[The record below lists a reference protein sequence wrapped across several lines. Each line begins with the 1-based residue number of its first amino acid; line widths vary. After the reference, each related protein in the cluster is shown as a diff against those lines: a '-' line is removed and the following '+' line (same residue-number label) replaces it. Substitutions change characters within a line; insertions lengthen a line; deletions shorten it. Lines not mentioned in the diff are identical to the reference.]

1 VKAEYVSPLLAHATL
16 EPMNF
21 TADYKNGKILLIG
34 PTQFQQ
40 GAEGSVAAA
49 LGIKPEDITLKT
61 TFLGGGFG
69 RRLELDFIV
78 QAAQISKAV
87 GKPVKLLWSREDDT
101 THDFYRPMA

>member
-1 VKAEYVSPLLAHATL
+1 
-16 EPMNF
+16 
-21 TADYKNGKILLIG
+21 
-34 PTQFQQ
+34 
-40 GAEGSVAAA
+40 VAAA

-101 THDFYRPMA
+101 THDFYRPMAVNQLSAGLGPTASRWR